1 MPDKRSFRLCVCR
14 YDGGADR
21 GGAGVYGAYPWGDWN
36 QYIIALIPDCLR
48 QSLEAEQRWRIIPM
62 QTG

>member
-21 GGAGVYGAYPWGDWN
+21 GGASVYGAYPWGDWN
-36 QYIIALIPDCLR
+36 
-48 QSLEAEQRWRIIPM
+48 
-62 QTG
+62 